1 MHSTPEHPRTSSW
14 LPWRT
19 SWHALL
25 GLSCPAATTT
35 GQQLCQH
42 NGAEKTPSAW
52 KRCALPLSR
61 TTTTTNV
68 SHRSLHGVAR
78 TKEQSQRRVCSLVPK
93 MVFNDRPT
101 LKDGHARISS
111 WPGELV
117 STRRPYTFAQ
127 TCLPVQ
133 TSPCSPAA
141 DHTFSGAWPAHDKQK
156 GCSPREPGLSAL
168 GGRFHI
174 DEPRE

>member
-1 MHSTPEHPRTSSW
+1 MHSTPAHPRTSS

-19 SWHALL
+19 SWHALH

-35 GQQLCQH
+35 GQQLFPH

-52 KRCALPLSR
+52 KRYALPLSR
-61 TTTTTNV
+61 TTTTTKFP
-68 SHRSLHGVAR
+68 HRSLHGVAR
-78 TKEQSQRRVCSLVPK
+78 TKEQSQRRVRSLVLK

-117 STRRPYTFAQ
+117 SNQRPYTFAQ
-127 TCLPVQ
+127 TCLPAQVF
-133 TSPCSPAA
+133 PCSPAA
-141 DHTFSGAWPAHDKQK
+141 DHTFAGI
-156 GCSPREPGLSAL
+156 SPEGSAL
-168 GGRFHI
+168 V
-174 DEPRE
+174 DE